1 MSAISDFY
9 NMPTKIQMRRQ
20 KVYNS
25 PATSPKCMWDIETN
39 EI

>member
-9 NMPTKIQMRRQ
+9 NMPTKIQME
-20 KVYNS
+20 
-25 PATSPKCMWDIETN
+25 TSKGLQLPCNLPKCMWDIETN